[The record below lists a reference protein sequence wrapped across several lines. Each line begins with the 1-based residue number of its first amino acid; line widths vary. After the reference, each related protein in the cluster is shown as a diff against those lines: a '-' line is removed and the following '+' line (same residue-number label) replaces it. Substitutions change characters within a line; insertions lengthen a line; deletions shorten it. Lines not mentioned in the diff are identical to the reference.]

1 MIVRMALTPGGGRSP
16 STSPPPAPRP
26 TRNNRT
32 NGTRSPQRPTSPG
45 QRPGA
50 RPRLGPAL
58 ISVLRWGVLIGGLV
72 IIVDLSSQALSQPIS
87 GSPDDRSTLAFADHV
102 LNYVLFSIVG
112 ILVVRDTR
120 ALYLCAL
127 AGLLAALLDGVV
139 VTAAA
144 MMTPSADKPLTME
157 LLVAYF
163 AENLGSGT
171 AFAAVSGYI
180 YVFMQRFSGGRRLR

>member
-16 STSPPPAPRP
+16 STSPPPAPPP

-32 NGTRSPQRPTSPG
+32 NGTRNPQRPTSPG
-45 QRPGA
+45 QRAGA

-58 ISVLRWGVLIGGLV
+58 ISVLRWGVLSGGLV
-72 IIVDLSSQALSQPIS
+72 IVDLSTQAIRQPLS
-87 GSPDDRSTLAFADHV
+87 SPDDRSSLAFADHV

-127 AGLLAALLDGVV
+127 AGLLAAFLDGVV

-144 MMTPSADKPLTME
+144 MMTPSADPPLTME

-163 AENLGSGT
+163 AENLGSGA